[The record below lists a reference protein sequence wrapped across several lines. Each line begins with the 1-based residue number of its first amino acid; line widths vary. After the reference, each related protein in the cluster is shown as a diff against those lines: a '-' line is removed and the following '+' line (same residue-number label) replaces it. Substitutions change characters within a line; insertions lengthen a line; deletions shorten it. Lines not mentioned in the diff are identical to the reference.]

1 MKAWCISVTWKAPV
15 RPGTDNGVTQNYN
28 DGVVAIIAVVDTAK
42 PGYQPQPGEPQVKY
56 KLRYEERRLG
66 IQRYYSS
73 LQNQIQLDRVI
84 RVPRVA
90 GITTQDFAVTEDKQ
104 AYRIDL
110 VQSVMDVYPPSLDL
124 TLTKIEQGVP

>member
-1 MKAWCISVTWKAPV
+1 MKAWCIAVAWKAPV
-15 RPGTDNGVTQNYN
+15 RPRTDNGVTQNYN
-28 DGVVAIIAVVDTAK
+28 DGVVAIIAVVDTAP
-42 PGYQPQPGEPQVKY
+42 PGYQPQPGDPQVKY
-56 KLRYEERRLG
+56 TLRYEERRLG

-90 GITTQDFAVTEDKQ
+90 GITTQDFAVTEDNQ

>member
-1 MKAWCISVTWKAPV
+1 MTWKAPV
-15 RPGTDNGVTQNYN
+15 RPRTDNGVTQNYN

-42 PGYQPQPGEPQVKY
+42 PGYQPQPGEPQEKY
-56 KLRYEERRLG
+56 TLRYEERRLG

-90 GITTQDFAVTEDKQ
+90 GITTQDIAVTEDKQ

-124 TLTKIEQGVP
+124 TLTKIEQEVP

>member
-1 MKAWCISVTWKAPV
+1 MAWKAPV
-15 RPGTDNGVTQNYN
+15 RPRTDNGVTQNYN

-42 PGYQPQPGEPQVKY
+42 PGYQPQPGKPQVKY
-56 KLRYEERRLG
+56 TLRYEERRLG

-90 GITTQDFAVTEDKQ
+90 GITTQDFAVTEDEQ

>member
-1 MKAWCISVTWKAPV
+1 MKAWCISVAWKAPV
-15 RPGTDNGVTQNYN
+15 RPRTDNGVTQNYN
-28 DGVVAIIAVVDTAK
+28 DGVVAIIAVVDTAP
-42 PGYQPQPGEPQVKY
+42 PGYQPQPGDPQVKY
-56 KLRYEERRLG
+56 TLRYEERRLG

>member
-1 MKAWCISVTWKAPV
+1 MTWKAPV
-15 RPGTDNGVTQNYN
+15 RPRTDNGVTQNYN
-28 DGVVAIIAVVDTAK
+28 DGVVAIFAVVDTAK
-42 PGYQPQPGEPQVKY
+42 PGYQPQPGKPQAKY
-56 KLRYEERRLG
+56 TLRYEERRLG

-90 GITTQDFAVTEDKQ
+90 GITTQDIAVTEDYQ

>member
-1 MKAWCISVTWKAPV
+1 MTWKAPV
-15 RPGTDNGVTQNYN
+15 RPRTDNGVTQNYN

-42 PGYQPQPGEPQVKY
+42 PGYQPQPGDPQEKY
-56 KLRYEERRLG
+56 TLRYEERRLG

>member
-1 MKAWCISVTWKAPV
+1 MTWKSPV
-15 RPGTDNGVTQNYN
+15 RPRTDNGVTQNYN
-28 DGVVAIIAVVDTAK
+28 DGVVAIIAVVDTAQ
-42 PGYQPQPGEPQVKY
+42 PGYQPQPGDPQVKY
-56 KLRYEERRLG
+56 TLRYEERRLG

-90 GITTQDFAVTEDKQ
+90 GITTQDFAVTEDEQ

>member
-1 MKAWCISVTWKAPV
+1 MTWKSPV
-15 RPGTDNGVTQNYN
+15 RPRTDNGVTQNYN
-28 DGVVAIIAVVDTAK
+28 DGVVAIIAVVDTAQ
-42 PGYQPQPGEPQVKY
+42 PGYQPQPGDPQVKY
-56 KLRYEERRLG
+56 ALRYEERRLG

-90 GITTQDFAVTEDKQ
+90 GITTQDIAVTEDYQ

-124 TLTKIEQGVP
+124 TLTKIEQGVPQK

>member
-1 MKAWCISVTWKAPV
+1 MTWKAPV
-15 RPGTDNGVTQNYN
+15 RPRTDNGVTQNYN
-28 DGVVAIIAVVDTAK
+28 DGVVAIIAVVDKAK
-42 PGYQPQPGEPQVKY
+42 PGYQPQPGEPQEKY
-56 KLRYEERRLG
+56 TLRYEERRLG

-90 GITTQDFAVTEDKQ
+90 GITTQDFAVTEDQQ

>member
-15 RPGTDNGVTQNYN
+15 RPRTDNGVTQNYN
-28 DGVVAIIAVVDTAK
+28 DGVVAIIAVVDRAM
-42 PGYQPQPGEPQVKY
+42 PGYQPKPGEPQAKY
-56 KLRYEERRLG
+56 TLRYEERRLG

-90 GITTQDFAVTEDKQ
+90 GITTQDFAVTEGKQ
-104 AYRIDL
+104 IYRIDL

-124 TLTKIEQGVP
+124 TLTKIEQEVW

>member
-1 MKAWCISVTWKAPV
+1 MAWKAPF
-15 RPGTDNGVTQNYN
+15 RPRTDNGVTQNFG
-28 DGVVAIIAVVDTAK
+28 DGVVAIYSVKDVAQ
-42 PGYQPQPGEPQVKY
+42 PGYQPKPQTTLKC
-56 KLRYEERRLG
+56 KLRYEEQRLG

-124 TLTKIEQGVP
+124 TLTKIEHGVP

>member
-1 MKAWCISVTWKAPV
+1 MTWKAPV
-15 RPGTDNGVTQNYN
+15 RPRTDNGVTQNYN
-28 DGVVAIIAVVDTAK
+28 DGVVEIIAVVDTAK
-42 PGYQPQPGEPQVKY
+42 PGYQPQPGDPQEKY
-56 KLRYEERRLG
+56 TLRYEERRLG

-90 GITTQDFAVTEDKQ
+90 GITTQDIAVTEDKQ

>member
-1 MKAWCISVTWKAPV
+1 MKAWCIAMTWKSPV
-15 RPGTDNGVTQNYN
+15 RPRTDNGVTQNYN
-28 DGVVAIIAVVDTAK
+28 DGVVAIIAVVDTAQ
-42 PGYQPQPGEPQVKY
+42 PGYQPQPGDPQVKY
-56 KLRYEERRLG
+56 TLRYEERRLG

-84 RVPRVA
+84 RVPRVD

>member
-1 MKAWCISVTWKAPV
+1 MKAWCIAMTWKSPV
-15 RPGTDNGVTQNYN
+15 RPRTDNGVTQNYN
-28 DGVVAIIAVVDTAK
+28 DGVVAIIAVVDTAN
-42 PGYQPQPGEPQVKY
+42 PGYQPQPGEPQAKY
-56 KLRYEERRLG
+56 TLRYEERRLG

>member
-1 MKAWCISVTWKAPV
+1 MTWKAPV
-15 RPGTDNGVTQNYN
+15 RPRTDNGVTQNYN

-42 PGYQPQPGEPQVKY
+42 PGYQPQPGEPQEKY
-56 KLRYEERRLG
+56 TLRYEERRLG

-90 GITTQDFAVTEDKQ
+90 GITTQDIAVTEDKL

>member
-1 MKAWCISVTWKAPV
+1 MKAWCISVAWKAPV
-15 RPGTDNGVTQNYN
+15 RPRTDNGVTQNYN

-56 KLRYEERRLG
+56 TLRYEERRLG

-84 RVPRVA
+84 RVPWVA
-90 GITTQDFAVTEDKQ
+90 WITTQDIAVTEDKQ

>member
-1 MKAWCISVTWKAPV
+1 MTWKAPV
-15 RPGTDNGVTQNYN
+15 RPRTDNGVTQNYN
-28 DGVVAIIAVVDTAK
+28 DGVVAIIAVVDTAQ
-42 PGYQPQPGEPQVKY
+42 PGYQPQPGDPQVKY
-56 KLRYEERRLG
+56 TLRYEERRLG

-90 GITTQDFAVTEDKQ
+90 GITTQDFAVTEDNQ

>member
-1 MKAWCISVTWKAPV
+1 MKAWCIAMTWKSPV
-15 RPGTDNGVTQNYN
+15 RPRTDNGVTQNYN

-42 PGYQPQPGEPQVKY
+42 PGYQPQPGEPQAKY
-56 KLRYEERRLG
+56 TLRYEERRLG

>member
-1 MKAWCISVTWKAPV
+1 MTWKAPV
-15 RPGTDNGVTQNYN
+15 RPRTDNGVTQNYN

-42 PGYQPQPGEPQVKY
+42 PGYQPQPGDPQEKY
-56 KLRYEERRLG
+56 TLRYEERRLG

-124 TLTKIEQGVP
+124 TLTKIEQEVR

>member
-1 MKAWCISVTWKAPV
+1 MTWKAPV
-15 RPGTDNGVTQNYN
+15 RPRTDNGVTQNYS
-28 DGVVAIIAVVDTAK
+28 DGVVEIIAVVDTAK
-42 PGYQPQPGEPQVKY
+42 PGYQLQPGDPQEKY
-56 KLRYEERRLG
+56 TLRYEERRLG

-90 GITTQDFAVTEDKQ
+90 GITTQDIAVTEDKQ

>member
-1 MKAWCISVTWKAPV
+1 MTWKSPV
-15 RPGTDNGVTQNYN
+15 RPRTDNGVTQNYN

-42 PGYQPQPGEPQVKY
+42 PGYQPQPGDPQTKY
-56 KLRYEERRLG
+56 ILRYEERRLG

-90 GITTQDFAVTEDKQ
+90 GITTQDFAVTEDNQ
-104 AYRIDL
+104 VYRIDL

-124 TLTKIEQGVP
+124 TLAKIEQGVP

>member
-15 RPGTDNGVTQNYN
+15 RPRTDNGVTQNYN

-42 PGYQPQPGEPQVKY
+42 PGYQPQPGKPQVKY
-56 KLRYEERRLG
+56 TLRYEERRLG
-66 IQRYYSS
+66 VQRYYSS

>member
-1 MKAWCISVTWKAPV
+1 M
-15 RPGTDNGVTQNYN
+15 
-28 DGVVAIIAVVDTAK
+28 
-42 PGYQPQPGEPQVKY
+42 
-56 KLRYEERRLG
+56 RYEERRLG

-90 GITTQDFAVTEDKQ
+90 GITTQDIAVTEDKQ

-124 TLTKIEQGVP
+124 RLTKIEQGVP

>member
-1 MKAWCISVTWKAPV
+1 MTWKAPV
-15 RPGTDNGVTQNYN
+15 RPRTDNGVTQNYN

-42 PGYQPQPGEPQVKY
+42 PGYQPQPGEPQEKY
-56 KLRYEERRLG
+56 TLRYEERRLG

>member
-1 MKAWCISVTWKAPV
+1 MTWKAPV
-15 RPGTDNGVTQNYN
+15 RPRTDNGVTQNYN
-28 DGVVAIIAVVDTAK
+28 DGVVVIIAVVDTAQ
-42 PGYQPQPGEPQVKY
+42 PGYQPQPGDPQVKY
-56 KLRYEERRLG
+56 TLRYEERRLG

-90 GITTQDFAVTEDKQ
+90 GITTQDFAVTEDGQ
-104 AYRIDL
+104 GYRIDL

-124 TLTKIEQGVP
+124 TLTQIEQGVP

>member
-1 MKAWCISVTWKAPV
+1 MTWKAPV
-15 RPGTDNGVTQNYN
+15 RPRTDNGVTQNYN

-42 PGYQPQPGEPQVKY
+42 PGYQPQPGDPQEKY
-56 KLRYEERRLG
+56 TLRYEERRLG

-90 GITTQDFAVTEDKQ
+90 GITTQDLAVTEDKQ